1 MRFETSFNQLAAW
14 VITVVVNQISDL
26 SHFLT
31 LMTILTKT
39 EKLKGVIQQL
49 KVFGLGLRQFDV
61 LYWARFQ
68 NKCLPTVNT
77 SQMMMIPIHRAIE
90 CFPCWEVSASHQS
103 FLLKST
109 KMSINCSQSH
119 IRRGFDQCAMKFLAT
134 NLISTIIQCP
144 QDLLLSGLKI
154 RVFID
159 HPLKLPSQAFVN
171 ISPLVP

>member
-14 VITVVVNQISDL
+14 VITVVVNQFSGL

-39 EKLKGVIQQL
+39 EEFKGVIQQL
-49 KVFGLGLRQFDV
+49 KVFCLGLRQFDV
-61 LYWARFQ
+61 LYWTGFQ
-68 NKCLPTVNT
+68 NKRLPTVNT

-90 CFPCWEVSASHQS
+90 CFPCWEVSASDQS

-119 IRRGFDQCAMKFLAT
+119 SVRAFDQYAMKLLAAHF
-134 NLISTIIQCP
+134 ISIIIQLF
-144 QDLLLSGLKI
+144 QNLLLTVCKTSALLSHSP
-154 RVFID
+154 VFRFHIFTTVS
-159 HPLKLPSQAFVN
+159 L
-171 ISPLVP
+171 LVP